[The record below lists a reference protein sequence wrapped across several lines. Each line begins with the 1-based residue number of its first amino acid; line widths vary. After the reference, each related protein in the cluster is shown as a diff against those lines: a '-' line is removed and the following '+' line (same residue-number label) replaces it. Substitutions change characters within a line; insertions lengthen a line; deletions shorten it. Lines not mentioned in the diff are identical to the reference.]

1 MASTKD
7 LLALSEGILADPT
20 PVKEVPVTNPVID
33 DGLKAIVVPDSYVD
47 EILGFAGSMNE
58 SKEPEVI
65 KQPEVIEES
74 EVVEEPN
81 QLEEAELLEQKVQ
94 SLVERLKSIL
104 VEAKNVLQEMTTV
117 GCLSTGP
124 QKKMML
130 KKTEY
135 PPKLSKSMNYG
146 KKITSSYGSRKSNKR
161 N

>member
-20 PVKEVPVTNPVID
+20 PVKEVPVTNPIID

-58 SKEPEVI
+58 SK
-65 KQPEVIEES
+65 QPEPIKES

-81 QLEEAELLEQKVQ
+81 QLEEAKLLEQKVQ
-94 SLVERLKSIL
+94 SLVERLKSL
-104 VEAKNVLQEMTTV
+104 LAEAKNVLQEMTTV
-117 GCLSTGP
+117 GSLGTGT

-130 KKTEY
+130 RKTEY
-135 PPKLSKSMNYG
+135 PPKMSKSMKYG
-146 KKITSSYGSRKSNKR
+146 KKITSAYGSRKSNKG

>member
-7 LLALSEGILADPT
+7 LLALSEGILSEPS
-20 PVKEVPVTNPVID
+20 PVKEVPVTNPMID

-47 EILGFAGSMNE
+47 QILGRPT
-58 SKEPEVI
+58 SKASP
-65 KQPEVIEES
+65 KSSKPLKES
-74 EVVEEPN
+74 EDVS
-81 QLEEAELLEQKVQ
+81 QLEEADLLEQKVQ
-94 SLVERLKSIL
+94 SLIERLKSIL
-104 VEAKNVLQEMTTV
+104 IEAKSVLQEMTTV
-117 GCLSTGP
+117 GSLGTPP

-135 PPKLSKSMNYG
+135 PPKMSKSLAYA